1 MTEDAKFKIELQEKL
16 EFLKNQKIQMDF
28 DSAKIIRIQSYIRG
42 INARRDYI
50 IKKEYYSKKKNA
62 VNLTKKY
69 LIREDEL
76 YFLHINYLKFENS
89 ILFKARSFK
98 NYVISSEN
106 KQKLFEVFS
115 LNELRYFSDII
126 SHRVRI

>member
-28 DSAKIIRIQSYIRG
+28 DNAKIVKIQSYLRG
-42 INARRDYI
+42 INARRDYL
-50 IKKEYYSKKKNA
+50 IKKEYYSKKKNV

-76 YFLHINYLKFENS
+76 YFLQINYLKFENS
-89 ILFKARSFK
+89 ILFKVRAFK

-115 LNELRYFSDII
+115 LNELRYFSDTI
-126 SHRVRI
+126 SRRV